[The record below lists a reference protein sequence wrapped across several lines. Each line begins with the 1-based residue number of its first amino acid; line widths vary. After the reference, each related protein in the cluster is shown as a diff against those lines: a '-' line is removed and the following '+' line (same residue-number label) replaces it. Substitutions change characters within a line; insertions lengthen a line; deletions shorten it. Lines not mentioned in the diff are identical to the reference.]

1 MLMFSFVACSSDD
14 DMAVSSGEDIDY
26 ISVDILLATGGSD
39 DDRVTRA
46 TPDKNGTSDS
56 NGATLG
62 TGTGVSIGTEA
73 GTSYDNYIDPNDV
86 TILVFEKKDTDND
99 GIFDEGEFIE
109 KALISGV
116 EKPEGYTEDDLY
128 ATHAV
133 LLEIPKRFSKEN
145 ATYGYTRDTEFQLV
159 ALCNQ
164 GINGNS
170 VITSNLKDLD
180 LTDKTLEW
188 LIDNL
193 TYSGYIADFTS
204 MLITGKDNHK
214 ARIPMFGTT
223 PSKLIPAE
231 NETTISGVVMPV
243 LRAMAKVRVKLDISN
258 QSEKSI
264 YKLAGVSLNT
274 YNANGYMAATGN
286 ADATDG
292 CGQAINKQGYTAP
305 YEATYNGVVS
315 VTLPANST
323 NYNSDTHTGIVHP
336 SITGSA
342 TSGTLDFSK
351 LKDGTTDNI
360 YEYVLYVPEYRNI
373 TQGSNTAQTLAKL
386 SLAVQYADGTTAVEN
401 ATLHFADYTGKTSCN
416 VTSPQ
421 WDIIRNDI
429 YDYTITSITP
439 TGGLK
444 ANVRVMP
451 WEYEKMEYELTQAPV
466 VTIGWS
472 DEWPV
477 CYDGINYGM
486 PTCYEESSYGA
497 TFYVDVSVPEGV
509 KWQARLTN
517 PLDFEFDPDFD
528 DHGYGGVD
536 ETNGYND
543 YYGNKAV
550 RVKVKVRPKSSF
562 KEGARRTTNLYFILE
577 TLVGDNKKATIKWW
591 ADNPDTPG
599 DYKTTTGSDGNT
611 VTTLEGIEGNGPF
624 PMLGD
629 TNDPPGEGKMV
640 RIVQIAESEWEGYR
654 SSLLDEWKKEQYE
667 AQ

>member
-1 MLMFSFVACSSDD
+1 M
-14 DMAVSSGEDIDY
+14 
-26 ISVDILLATGGSD
+26 
-39 DDRVTRA
+39 
-46 TPDKNGTSDS
+46 
-56 NGATLG
+56 
-62 TGTGVSIGTEA
+62 TGTVDRTIANLAYRGYTSGFTAKMLAAGTDNKPTEA
-73 GTSYDNYIDPNDV
+73 
-86 TILVFEKKDTDND
+86 
-99 GIFDEGEFIE
+99 
-109 KALISGV
+109 
-116 EKPEGYTEDDLY
+116 
-128 ATHAV
+128 
-133 LLEIPKRFSKEN
+133 
-145 ATYGYTRDTEFQLV
+145 
-159 ALCNQ
+159 
-164 GINGNS
+164 
-170 VITSNLKDLD
+170 
-180 LTDKTLEW
+180 
-188 LIDNL
+188 
-193 TYSGYIADFTS
+193 
-204 MLITGKDNHK
+204 
-214 ARIPMFGTT
+214 ARIPMWGFL
-223 PSKLIPAE
+223 K
-231 NETTISGVVMPV
+231 TTIQDNGSYTVNV
-243 LRAMAKVRVKLDISN
+243 LRSMAKVRVALGTSVTGYNLKGVTLTRANSAGYFAAQDIP
-258 QSEKSI
+258 
-264 YKLAGVSLNT
+264 A
-274 YNANGYMAATGN
+274 
-286 ADATDG
+286 ADAASSATR
-292 CGQAINKQGYTAP
+292 QAIEG
-305 YEATYNGVVS
+305 NGTNWNYKDGSTTTIGITNPSPLVDDASAVL
-315 VTLPANST
+315 TNLPFVGVDAEGKPVASGTTPAAYVIYVPEYDNMST
-323 NYNSDTHTGIVHP
+323 
-336 SITGSA
+336 SA
-342 TSGTLDFSK
+342 TPATISLTITDANNNPV
-351 LKDGTTDNI
+351 KDANDNDHQLFFADYGTTDN
-360 YEYVLYVPEYRNI
+360 VKP
-373 TQGSNTAQTLAKL
+373 TSN
-386 SLAVQYADGTTAVEN
+386 E
-401 ATLHFADYTGKTSCN
+401 
-416 VTSPQ
+416 
-421 WDIIRNDI
+421 WDIIRNDFF
-429 YDYTITSITP
+429 DYTITSITP